1 MGLYKN
7 TRLKPNLTPNQI
19 NGFKSLLSK
28 RDTISF
34 SVSDKGGEF
43 VVMNKDSQRQLTEYY
58 LRSST
63 DVYRY
68 IEPTRVNQGGICP
81 VINPTVVSYK
91 RQIKALTVKLQE
103 KCNNLCKTICKRRN
117 LDDFV
122 SLYEFQY
129 STPCNVH
136 TFKTHKF
143 DVCQIS
149 NATDINQI
157 CKVRPIVSC
166 VSSPTEKLA
175 WLCTY
180 ILTPLLRFIP
190 CHLNDIFQ
198 HLDNLSLLKPE
209 QLAGKYFC
217 SGDISSLYT
226 NIKIQ
231 TCIDDI
237 ISLQDE
243 HRSQLNLYGLKLID
257 IQEMLELVLG
267 GAFFTYNSRVFL
279 QTVGLFMGCKPSP
292 ICAIVPIYTFE
303 RKSIYLDTAYIST
316 PYGKY
321 IDDAYTIV
329 SCEQEAIDLFNSI
342 SKQDPDG
349 LLKWEIDF
357 PKSPD
362 EFTPFLGTSVNV
374 DHEGNINYRYYRKTQ
389 KKNITLHAKSHHPLR
404 TKVEVAKNFYK
415 TAEKSSSSVDLAE
428 QSKSLVDKLLLCNG
442 YTDPRTFIK
451 THIPTPNMSYIS
463 MEEKVC
469 LKIPYVSEFVSYE
482 ILRYIRK
489 RKLPINVIFT
499 PGNKLRDILC
509 KLRPLDKLN
518 CFQSNCKIC
527 ELLEDN
533 VKCTTSHPV
542 YQITCKICREKYCG
556 ESSRTLHE
564 RLSEHLRYASQ
575 PNKAGYKEQALATHY
590 RECHPGMPPSLSFK
604 LLHTEPN
611 TIMRKIH
618 EALIISNIKPSMNDK
633 NECIDIKRFLI
644 CC

>member
-1 MGLYKN
+1 
-7 TRLKPNLTPNQI
+7 
-19 NGFKSLLSK
+19 
-28 RDTISF
+28 
-34 SVSDKGGEF
+34 
-43 VVMNKDSQRQLTEYY
+43 
-58 LRSST
+58 
-63 DVYRY
+63 
-68 IEPTRVNQGGICP
+68 
-81 VINPTVVSYK
+81 
-91 RQIKALTVKLQE
+91 
-103 KCNNLCKTICKRRN
+103 
-117 LDDFV
+117 
-122 SLYEFQY
+122 
-129 STPCNVH
+129 
-136 TFKTHKF
+136 
-143 DVCQIS
+143 
-149 NATDINQI
+149 
-157 CKVRPIVSC
+157 
-166 VSSPTEKLA
+166 
-175 WLCTY
+175 
-180 ILTPLLRFIP
+180 
-190 CHLNDIFQ
+190 
-198 HLDNLSLLKPE
+198 
-209 QLAGKYFC
+209 
-217 SGDISSLYT
+217 
-226 NIKIQ
+226 
-231 TCIDDI
+231 
-237 ISLQDE
+237 
-243 HRSQLNLYGLKLID
+243 
-257 IQEMLELVLG
+257 MLELVLG
-267 GAFFTYNSRVFL
+267 DAFFTYNSRVFL

-292 ICAIVPIYTFE
+292 ICAIVRIYTFE

-428 QSKSLVDKLLLCNG
+428 ESKSLVDKLLLCNG

-451 THIPTPNMSYIS
+451 THTPTPNMSYIS

-499 PGNKLRDILC
+499 PRNKLRDILC
-509 KLRPLDKLN
+509 ESRPLDKLN

-542 YQITCKICREKYCG
+542 YQITCKICIAAK
-556 ESSRTLHE
+556 SI
-564 RLSEHLRYASQ
+564 AA
-575 PNKAGYKEQALATHY
+575 KA
-590 RECHPGMPPSLSFK
+590 PGHCM
-604 LLHTEPN
+604 
-611 TIMRKIH
+611 IG
-618 EALIISNIKPSMNDK
+618 
-633 NECIDIKRFLI
+633 
-644 CC
+644 

>member
-1 MGLYKN
+1 
-7 TRLKPNLTPNQI
+7 
-19 NGFKSLLSK
+19 
-28 RDTISF
+28 
-34 SVSDKGGEF
+34 
-43 VVMNKDSQRQLTEYY
+43 
-58 LRSST
+58 
-63 DVYRY
+63 
-68 IEPTRVNQGGICP
+68 
-81 VINPTVVSYK
+81 
-91 RQIKALTVKLQE
+91 
-103 KCNNLCKTICKRRN
+103 
-117 LDDFV
+117 
-122 SLYEFQY
+122 
-129 STPCNVH
+129 
-136 TFKTHKF
+136 
-143 DVCQIS
+143 
-149 NATDINQI
+149 
-157 CKVRPIVSC
+157 
-166 VSSPTEKLA
+166 
-175 WLCTY
+175 
-180 ILTPLLRFIP
+180 
-190 CHLNDIFQ
+190 
-198 HLDNLSLLKPE
+198 
-209 QLAGKYFC
+209 
-217 SGDISSLYT
+217 
-226 NIKIQ
+226 
-231 TCIDDI
+231 
-237 ISLQDE
+237 
-243 HRSQLNLYGLKLID
+243 
-257 IQEMLELVLG
+257 MLELVLG
-267 GAFFTYNSRVFL
+267 DAFFTYNSHVFL
-279 QTVGLFMGCKPSP
+279 QTVGLFMGCKPST
-292 ICAIVPIYTFE
+292 ICAIVRIYTFE
-303 RKSIYLDTAYIST
+303 WKSIYLATAYIST

-362 EFTPFLGTSVNV
+362 GFTPFLGTSVNV

-389 KKNITLHAKSHHPLR
+389 KKNITLHAKPHHPLR

-509 KLRPLDKLN
+509 KSRPLDKLN

-556 ESSRTLHE
+556 ESSRTLH
-564 RLSEHLRYASQ
+564 
-575 PNKAGYKEQALATHY
+575 
-590 RECHPGMPPSLSFK
+590 
-604 LLHTEPN
+604 
-611 TIMRKIH
+611 
-618 EALIISNIKPSMNDK
+618 
-633 NECIDIKRFLI
+633 
-644 CC
+644 